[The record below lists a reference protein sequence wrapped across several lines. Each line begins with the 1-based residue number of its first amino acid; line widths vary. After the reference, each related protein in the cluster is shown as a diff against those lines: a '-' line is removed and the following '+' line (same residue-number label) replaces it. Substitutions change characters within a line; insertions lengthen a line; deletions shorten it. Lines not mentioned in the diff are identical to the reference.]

1 MCVKVDSMNV
11 IYRTTRLFGLMT
23 GCVLAA
29 GLAVGASAQTVL
41 VDFGSDTSYRG
52 LTATKPDSKG
62 NYWNSLQPGV
72 PGVNMI
78 DLHNAATTL
87 DLYFDTPVATDSY
100 NGPAGP
106 TEPVP
111 PAFPHY
117 WDFLPFTDIDADALG
132 NMGGSLE
139 AAFDYA
145 ASPGGADNRTRF
157 QIQELDPTKKYDL
170 SFFGSHSYS
179 TDTETKYTVYTDN
192 TYTTSVATANLK
204 VQDATDP
211 SLHNR
216 DTIVTLSNL
225 SPQASNIFYVEFVG
239 ANGNLGYLNEL
250 RIVASASAPS
260 LVGDYNN
267 NGKVDAADYVIWRNN
282 VGTTTVLPN
291 DPTGGT
297 IGTAQYNA
305 WRSHF
310 GTTLG
315 SGLGAGAAVPEPTTL
330 CMALFTA
337 VLSGLMVRRR

>member
-1 MCVKVDSMNV
+1 MNV
-11 IYRTTRLFGLMT
+11 IPRMTRLFGAVT

-29 GLAVGASAQTVL
+29 GLTVGASAQTVL

-52 LTATKPDSKG
+52 LSVHGADSKG

-72 PGVNMI
+72 PGINLVNTQ
-78 DLHNAATTL
+78 NAATAL

-117 WDFLPFTDIDADALG
+117 YDFLPFTDIDAAALG

-145 ASPGGADNRTRF
+145 ASPGSADNRTRF

-179 TDTETKYTVYTDN
+179 TDTATVYSVYADS
-192 TYTTSVATANLK
+192 TYTNLVASVSLN
-204 VQDATDP
+204 VQDAMDP
-211 SLHNR
+211 SLHNKN
-216 DTIVTLSNL
+216 TIATLSNL
-225 SPQASNIFYVEFVG
+225 SPQADNILYVQFVG
-239 ANGNLGYLNEL
+239 STGNLGYLNIL
-250 RIVASASAPS
+250 RITASASAPS

-267 NGKVDAADYVIWRNN
+267 NGKVDAADYVVWRNN
-282 VGTTTVLPN
+282 INTTNVLPN

-297 IGTAQYNA
+297 IGPAQFNA
-305 WRSHF
+305 WRAHF
-310 GTTLG
+310 GATSG
-315 SGLGAGAAVPEPTTL
+315 SGFGAGAAVPEP
-330 CMALFTA
+330 MAASLV
-337 VLSGLMVRRR
+337 VLAAAAGWLMRRR